1 MPFKTSASDVTSFVT
16 RSCIILV
23 GNMHTKHD
31 SDTLHA
37 VHRYLIGENRIT
49 WLLDWQ
55 LETGLCRV
63 TREGKRGGDSS
74 NLLLITRKE

>member
-1 MPFKTSASDVTSFVT
+1 
-16 RSCIILV
+16 
-23 GNMHTKHD
+23 MHTKHD

-63 TREGKRGGDSS
+63 TREGKRGGGFQQSTADYTQG
-74 NLLLITRKE
+74 ITEQEEKRREE